1 MPQLNFV
8 VTQPD
13 VSIVIGNKGVQVK
26 ALEDETNTK
35 IHLQNDTRM
44 LSRDFSKLRNFRI
57 IGEKEDIV
65 KGLIKISADTIAKEH
80 DSPFLQCLLLPG
92 GETKFPLQQ
101 GSTDHEEFKQELAKL
116 NEATLSRIKPVS
128 LGPNEMLGIEILSI
142 TEKDME
148 EALGKVMELYEA
160 EGVMQETEA
169 DTTSRKEMFRLVKAS
184 IDEQMEFLKSKEIIA
199 FLIPEEKTSFLIGP
213 KGATIKDLEAEHDVK
228 LVVEKPQA
236 PFFATGR
243 AVIVRGDVPNICE
256 CLAAAM
262 DKIFE
267 RDNIEPRV
275 VCLIPP
281 GVPRYLIG
289 HAGESIRRIENESGC
304 SLTIQPAQ
312 IRGGFPMDGREIK
325 YCQIKGPRE
334 NIIKGIQGVVARVIL
349 QLYLQGQTSAEAIPE
364 HSDFGVFGNFGRAI
378 EPKAAPFGRQ
388 MAPGRGRFGAGGQAG
403 RFQGRPEL
411 AQGQDW
417 SSAMRMGG
425 ASQGAWGGSGGA
437 SGPRYAGA
445 NAGGASAAWYPR
457 SGVGNAIG
465 PRWSP
470 GSRGSMTGANG
481 AGDGYGATRGMRQPQ
496 SMHY

>member
-1 MPQLNFV
+1 MPQLNFI

-26 ALEDETNTK
+26 ALEEETNTK

-57 IGEKEDIV
+57 IGDKKDIV
-65 KGLIKISADTIAKEH
+65 KGLIKILSETLAKEH

-92 GETKFPLQQ
+92 GETQFSLQQ
-101 GSTDHEEFKQELAKL
+101 GSTDYNKFTQEIAKL
-116 NEATLSRIKPVS
+116 NETTSSRIRPIS
-128 LGPNEMLGIEILSI
+128 LGPNEMLGIEVLSI
-142 TEKDME
+142 SEKDME
-148 EALGKVMELYEA
+148 EALGMIMELYESA
-160 EGVMQETEA
+160 GVMRETEA

-213 KGATIKDLEAEHDVK
+213 RGATIKELESAHDVK

-243 AVIVRGDVPNICE
+243 AVIVRGEVPNICE

-267 RDNIEPRV
+267 KDNIEPRV

-312 IRGGFPMDGREIK
+312 LRSGFPMDGQEIK

-349 QLYLQGQTSAEAIPE
+349 QLFLQGQTSADAIPE

-378 EPKAAPFGRQ
+378 ESKGPSFGRQ
-388 MAPGRGRFGAGGQAG
+388 MAPGRGRFAAGAQAS

-411 AQGQDW
+411 VPGQDW
-417 SSAMRMGG
+417 STSMRMG
-425 ASQGAWGGSGGA
+425 ASQGMWGANGGAPGPRYGGA
-437 SGPRYAGA
+437 SG
-445 NAGGASAAWYPR
+445 GGASGAWYPR

-465 PRWSP
+465 TRWSP
-470 GSRGSMTGANG
+470 GVGANG
-481 AGDGYGATRGMRQPQ
+481 ARDGYGATRGMRQPQ
-496 SMHY
+496 NPHY